1 MKEEEK
7 LAKFLGKRL
16 RDIRIAQGLRQ
27 QDLQER
33 GISHKYY
40 QRIEAGR
47 VNLTLRSLEKLASA
61 LDIKTLDL
69 FQRPS
74 RRKELCGKAEAKL
87 IRNK

>member
-74 RRKELCGKAEAKL
+74 LKKGTLRKSRSKTD
-87 IRNK
+87 